1 VTDGARRA
9 TEEADASAAPR
20 KAVTERRDGV
30 QVLERA
36 AQMLRALSAEPNGL
50 TPIEL
55 ADRVGLPRSTAY
67 RIVGTLASEGFMRA
81 SPGGKLFIGAGLI
94 SIATAGRRD
103 LRHEA
108 APYLEQLSHELH
120 ETVELVVLDGGEA
133 LFTNQFVSSRSLRV
147 VAQVGDRF
155 PLHCTA
161 CGKALLAELPEEDA
175 LALIPARL
183 ERFTPHTDV
192 DRRRLLKSLE
202 TVRADGVAYD
212 HQEHTIGV
220 SAVGAAIRDASG
232 ALAALTVVMPAAR
245 LEGHEEHIAAAVLRV
260 RDEIQRVVNGEAP
273 VRGRTP

>member
-1 VTDGARRA
+1 M
-9 TEEADASAAPR
+9 S
-20 KAVTERRDGV
+20 ERRDGV

-36 AQMLRALSAEPNGL
+36 AQMLRTLSAEPKGL

-67 RIVGTLASEGFMRA
+67 RIVGTLVSEGFVRA
-81 SPGGKLFIGAGLI
+81 APGGKLSIGPGLI

-108 APYLEQLSHELH
+108 APYLEKLSHELH

-155 PLHCTA
+155 PLFCTA
-161 CGKALLAELPEEDA
+161 CGKALLAELTPAEA
-175 LALIPARL
+175 LRLIPARL
-183 ERFTPHTDV
+183 EQFTPHTNL
-192 DRRRLLKSLE
+192 DRAHLLAELGD
-202 TVRADGVAYD
+202 VRATGVAYD

-220 SAVGAAIRDASG
+220 SAVGAAIRDAAG

-260 RDEIQRVVNGEAP
+260 RDEIQRAVNGDAP
-273 VRGRTP
+273 AIGAAS

>member
-1 VTDGARRA
+1 VSG
-9 TEEADASAAPR
+9 
-20 KAVTERRDGV
+20 RRDGV

-36 AQMLRALSAEPNGL
+36 AQMLRALSAEPKGL

-67 RIVGTLASEGFMRA
+67 RIVGTLASEGFVRV
-81 SPGGKLFIGAGLI
+81 SPGGKLSIGPDLI
-94 SIATAGRRD
+94 SIVTAGRRD

-133 LFTNQFVSSRSLRV
+133 LFTNQYVSSRSLRV

-155 PLHCTA
+155 PLYCTA
-161 CGKALLAELPEEDA
+161 CGKAMLSELSPAEA
-175 LALIPARL
+175 LRLIPREL
-183 ERFTPHTDV
+183 QRYTPHTDL
-192 DRRRLLKSLE
+192 DRAHLLEELDV
-202 TVRADGVAYD
+202 VRASGVAFD

-220 SAVGAAIRDASG
+220 SAVGAAIRDAAG

-245 LEGHEEHIAAAVLRV
+245 LEGNEEHIAAAVLRV
-260 RDEIQRVVNGEAP
+260 RDEIQRAVDGGPRPA
-273 VRGRTP
+273 GAAS

>member
-1 VTDGARRA
+1 MNG
-9 TEEADASAAPR
+9 
-20 KAVTERRDGV
+20 RRDGV

-36 AQMLRALSAEPNGL
+36 AQMLRALSAEPQGL

-67 RIVGTLASEGFMRA
+67 RIVGTLTSEGFVRV
-81 SPGGKLFIGAGLI
+81 SPGGKLAIGPGLV

-108 APYLEQLSHELH
+108 APYLERLSHELH
-120 ETVELVVLDGGEA
+120 ETVELVVLDGAEA

-147 VAQVGDRF
+147 VAQVGARF

-161 CGKALLAELPEEDA
+161 CGKALLAELAPAEV
-175 LALIPARL
+175 LALVPARL
-183 ERFTPHTDV
+183 ERYTPRTNV
-192 DRRRLLKSLE
+192 DRELLLE
-202 TVRADGVAYD
+202 ELMTVRAAGVAYD

-220 SAVGAAIRDASG
+220 SAVGAAIRDAAG

-245 LEGHEEHIAAAVLRV
+245 LEGHEEQIAAAVLRV
-260 RDEIQRVVNGEAP
+260 RDEIRRVVDGGAS
-273 VRGRTP
+273 GSGAAGASS

>member
-1 VTDGARRA
+1 M
-9 TEEADASAAPR
+9 S
-20 KAVTERRDGV
+20 ERRDGV

-67 RIVGTLASEGFMRA
+67 RIVGTLTSEGFVRA

-161 CGKALLAELPEEDA
+161 CGKALLAELPLDEA
-175 LALIPARL
+175 LQLVPDRL
-183 ERFTPHTDV
+183 ERYTPHTNV
-192 DRRRLLKSLE
+192 DRRRVFEELDA
-202 TVRADGVAYD
+202 VRATGVAFD
-212 HQEHTIGV
+212 HQEHTVGV
-220 SAVGAAIRDASG
+220 SAVAAAIHDASG
-232 ALAALTVVMPAAR
+232 ALASLTVAMPAAR
-245 LEGHEEHIAAAVLRV
+245 LEGHEALIAAAVLRA
-260 RDEIQRVVNGEAP
+260 RDAIQTVVNGDAHACGE
-273 VRGRTP
+273 VS